1 MPLVVVNEQ
10 EKNNAGKWDGEC
22 GDMDSEV
29 PQIHPLLDTERGKAG
44 PCRDF
49 YVKKFLGTTTSAAPK
64 IGLYHQE
71 QTI

>member
-1 MPLVVVNEQ
+1 
-10 EKNNAGKWDGEC
+10 
-22 GDMDSEV
+22 MDSEV

-44 PCRDF
+44 PSRDF
-49 YVKKFLGTTTSAAPK
+49 YVKKFLATTTSAAPK